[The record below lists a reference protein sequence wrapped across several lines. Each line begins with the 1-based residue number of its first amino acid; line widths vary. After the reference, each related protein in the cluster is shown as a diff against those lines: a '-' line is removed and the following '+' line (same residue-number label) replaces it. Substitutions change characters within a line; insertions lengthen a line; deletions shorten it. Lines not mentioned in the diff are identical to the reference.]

1 MAYIEDVVIVNKNH
15 CRSHGLA
22 LTTALTNLTGG
33 HACSEMYIVNKTGN
47 PVIVYDNAFVATD
60 QGFLLDDN
68 DSVTVLQRILSPLR
82 QLQEQVFFTTEHSII
97 VCHFKTD
104 NLKGSE

>member
-1 MAYIEDVVIVNKNH
+1 MPYIEDVVIVNKNH

-47 PVIVYDNAFVATD
+47 PVIIYDNNYPATD

-68 DSVTVLQRILSPLR
+68 DSITVRGITSTNSVSAKTTASAGVLYYRTQYYSMSLQ
-82 QLQEQVFFTTEHSII
+82 
-97 VCHFKTD
+97 
-104 NLKGSE
+104 NG

>member
-47 PVIVYDNAFVATD
+47 PVIVYDNAFVAAD

-68 DSVTVLQRILSPLR
+68 DSVTVRGITSTNSVSAKTTAGTGVLYYRTQYYSMSLQ
-82 QLQEQVFFTTEHSII
+82 
-97 VCHFKTD
+97 
-104 NLKGSE
+104 NG